1 MSEIPS
7 RKMARGVIVLA
18 LPTESAS
25 LRMLVSVPPSSGS
38 QVCFLAPNEASA
50 SMVSPQQSACRVGRS
65 YATDHDSVT
74 RAEMRE
80 DPEIAG
86 KVLTGVT
93 LWWAGCG
100 GSHPSSSLDLHA
112 DLFTVRPCS
121 PLSV

>member
-7 RKMARGVIVLA
+7 RKMTRGVIVLA
-18 LPTESAS
+18 LPTESTS
-25 LRMLVSVPPSSGS
+25 LRMPVSASILRVTGM
-38 QVCFLAPNEASA
+38 FLAPNEASA
-50 SMVSPQQSACRVGRS
+50 FLVSPQQSACRVGRS

-93 LWWAGCG
+93 LWWAGYG
-100 GSHPSSSLDLHA
+100 GSHASSPLDVHG
-112 DLFTVRPCS
+112 DLFTVRP
-121 PLSV
+121 V